1 MFSLLAQHFD
11 LMAGGS
17 KLKTKVFFRWH
28 GTNVAADEEVKVVG
42 SCDELGSWD
51 PSNAVPLSRVEQVK
65 GCWWTDQG
73 VRIPL
78 KEEFEY
84 RYAVFRAHSED
95 FLRWAKE
102 HEEPRFAVATGRLLT
117 LEDDGGRCRA
127 TGDDEVMQLRGN
139 AGFER
144 KLSGHEN
151 TPPQSPS
158 PSPRMG
164 MRSKSMD
171 LTRLCDITRDDK
183 AFLVFRNLPVVV
195 TRSEKGDWQVEKIS
209 HSAGT
214 ALPLLKHFTQTD
226 AQLPQGEAIDVQV
239 KFIGNPGVCVT
250 DEAERKK
257 LTEILAQHS
266 CIPVFL
272 DEDLVQKHNFFSEDY
287 LWPVF
292 HNMKIFDSTIT
303 GDADMESFDKA
314 LWKSFQ
320 ALNNAYAEV
329 ITNNGDEDTLVWIH
343 DYELVMV
350 PRFVYHRN
358 PDFTTGLFLHCAFP
372 STEVMSCLP
381 VREEI
386 LHGMLSSRL
395 VTFQTFDYLRHFMSC
410 CAELLGCRHS
420 FQKGGILQVEHEGRS
435 VVVFA
440 DHFAIPYNHLIRK
453 LSDEKVIDRA
463 ASIRNEFKGKTIIG
477 SYDRFDCFSGLQ
489 LKFAIF
495 HRFLLEYR
503 SHRRKVVLVQYI
515 RSRFTDSKR
524 RGMVA
529 LEELQRMADE
539 TNKHFAVPGEG
550 PVVKI
555 VVEET
560 SREKQLG
567 VLLATD
573 ILLDTST
580 NDGLNL
586 IPFNF
591 YAAHSQDHQGV
602 ALISEFCGCSSVLTG
617 AFKINPWNTAGVLT
631 ALDEAISIT
640 KEDQA
645 ERFLKDHSYVSSQT
659 LVQWVHKNLSELKVT
674 KSSSL
679 IAARTSMA
687 GPPHI
692 QEEEVV
698 SAYRNAKKRAIFLD
712 NEGTIAAKAG
722 WQMQS
727 GNMMSLQ
734 KEGTPP
740 DPHVLDLLQ
749 TLVND
754 RGNTVVVLSGRT
766 KEVMQ
771 EWFSGVDG
779 LGLCAEH
786 GFHRWPP
793 RTLACDMHAAWR
805 SEGMSDD
812 NQEWKNLAVELIQQ
826 YVKRIQGSIIE
837 AKACAITWNYREV
850 GAAGVIDDVAL
861 ELMRFLDPESPTGL
875 LHGYPVKVFMGKGYV
890 EVKRK
895 DIDKGAA
902 CVKTLEELGPVD
914 FVLCVGDDRSD
925 EDMFEA
931 ISHYFHIK
939 ADAMALSSALSQS
952 SSMGF
957 KKSGAGSLASL
968 DAFGEVS
975 PAESQSPTAS
985 PKDRP
990 RPPPRS
996 VAFNED
1002 SIDLPPSASSPIMR
1016 MQVHAAGPHIFTAT
1030 VGRKPTQAKA
1040 FFSDVNELTVLLKK
1054 ICTAVIRGSFSRY
1067 SSMPVISPDEEHD
1080 EAGEDEPGDDFK
1092 LGRAKTNS
1100 SFLNKPAN

>member
-1 MFSLLAQHFD
+1 
-11 LMAGGS
+11 MAGGS
-17 KLKTKVFFRWH
+17 KLTTKVFFRWH
-28 GTNVAADEEVKVVG
+28 GTNVAPDEEVKVVG

-51 PSNAVPLSRVEQVK
+51 VSNAVALSRVEQVK
-65 GCWWTDQG
+65 GCWWTSHG

-78 KEEFEY
+78 KEQFEY
-84 RYAVFRAHSED
+84 RYAVFKAQSED
-95 FLRWAKE
+95 FIRWTKE
-102 HEEPRFAVATGRLLT
+102 HEEPRVAVATGRLLT

-127 TGDDEVMQLRGN
+127 TGDDEVMQLRHN

-144 KLSGHEN
+144 KVSGCPES
-151 TPPQSPS
+151 PPQSPA

-171 LTRLCDITRDDK
+171 LTKLCDVTRDDK
-183 AFLVFRNLPVVV
+183 AFLVFRSLPVNVK
-195 TRSEKGDWQVEKIS
+195 RSETGDWQVEKIS

-226 AQLPQGEAIDVQV
+226 SQLPAGEAIDVQV

-250 DEAERKK
+250 DAEERKK

-314 LWKSFQ
+314 LWKSFL

-358 PDFTTGLFLHCAFP
+358 PEFTTGLFLHCAFP

-420 FQKGGILQVEHEGRS
+420 FQKGGILQVEHDARS

-440 DHFAIPYNHLIRK
+440 DHFAIPYSHLVRR
-453 LSDEKVIDRA
+453 LSDEKVLDRA
-463 ASIRNEFKGKTIIG
+463 NSIRNEFKGKTIIG

-489 LKFAIF
+489 LKLSMF
-495 HRFLLEYR
+495 HRFLMEYR
-503 SHRRKVVLVQYI
+503 SHRRNVVLVQYI
-515 RSRFTDSKR
+515 RSRFTESKR
-524 RGMVA
+524 RGMVS
-529 LEELQRMADE
+529 LEELQHMADQ
-539 TNKHFAVPGEG
+539 TNKAFAVEGEG

-586 IPFNF
+586 IPFTF
-591 YAAHSQDHQGV
+591 YAAHSQDHKGV

-617 AFKINPWNTAGVLT
+617 AFKINPWNTGGVLT

-645 ERFLKDHSYVSSQT
+645 GRFLKDHSYVSSQT

-674 KSSSL
+674 RSGSL
-679 IAARTSMA
+679 MAARSSMA

-698 SAYRNAKKRAIFLD
+698 AAYRTAKKRAIFLD
-712 NEGTIAAKAG
+712 NEGTIAAKAR
-722 WQMQS
+722 WQIQS
-727 GNMMSLQ
+727 GNMMALQ
-734 KEGTPP
+734 KQGTPP
-740 DPHVLDLLQ
+740 DPQVLDLLQ

-766 KEVMQ
+766 KEVME
-771 EWFSGVDG
+771 EWFSCVEG

-786 GFHRWPP
+786 GFHRCLP
-793 RTLACDMHAAWR
+793 RTLDNGMQERWR
-805 SEGMSDD
+805 SEGIHHD
-812 NQEWKNLAVELIQQ
+812 NQEWKNLAIELIQQ
-826 YVKRIQGSIIE
+826 YVRRIQGSMIE
-837 AKACAITWNYREV
+837 VKACAISWNYREV

-875 LHGYPVKVFMGKGYV
+875 LHGYPVKVIMGKGYV
-890 EVKRK
+890 EVKRA
-895 DIDKGAA
+895 DIDKGSA
-902 CVKTLEELGPVD
+902 CIKFLEELGSVD
-914 FVLCVGDDRSD
+914 FVLCVGDDPSD
-925 EDMFEA
+925 EDMFAA
-931 ISHYFHIK
+931 ITQYFHAK
-939 ADAMALSSALSQS
+939 ADTIALSSAMSQS
-952 SSMGF
+952 SVGF
-957 KKSGAGSLASL
+957 KKSAAGSLASL
-968 DAFGEVS
+968 DAFGEASSCGDS
-975 PAESQSPTAS
+975 PPASTS

-990 RPPPRS
+990 RPAPR
-996 VAFNED
+996 VAFTEE
-1002 SIDLPPSASSPIMR
+1002 SMDLPAPASPLMKT
-1016 MQVHAAGPHIFTAT
+1016 QVHPSGPHVFTAT

-1040 FFSDVNELTVLLKK
+1040 FIADVNELSSLLKK

-1067 SSMPVISPDEEHD
+1067 ASMPVICPDEETH
-1080 EAGEDEPGDDFK
+1080 EDDDTELGDDFR
-1092 LGRAKTNS
+1092 LGRATTHS
-1100 SFLNKPAN
+1100 SFLKKPTLELPP